1 MFMYIFPMFSRKM
14 TQAEIHSSIMPF
26 EYKFMTAEQTEEFIK
41 NTKLVTGEDPQ
52 VEVIPIVAENKIT
65 DNNKDDD
72 DKRV

>member
-1 MFMYIFPMFSRKM
+1 MFSRKM
-14 TQAEIHSSIMPF
+14 SQVEIQASIMPF

-41 NTKLVTGEDPQ
+41 KTKPVTGEDPI
-52 VEVIPIVAENKIT
+52 VEVIPIIAENKIT

>member
-14 TQAEIHSSIMPF
+14 SQMEIHSSIMPF

-72 DKRV
+72 K

>member
-1 MFMYIFPMFSRKM
+1 MFSRKM
-14 TQAEIHSSIMPF
+14 SQAEIHSSIMPF
-26 EYKFMTAEQTEEFIK
+26 EYKFKTAEQTEEFIK
-41 NTKLVTGEDPQ
+41 NTKPVTGEDPQ

>member
-1 MFMYIFPMFSRKM
+1 MFSRKM

-26 EYKFMTAEQTEEFIK
+26 EYKFMTAEQTE
-41 NTKLVTGEDPQ
+41 LVTGEDPQ

>member
-1 MFMYIFPMFSRKM
+1 MFSRKM
-14 TQAEIHSSIMPF
+14 SQAEIQASIMPF

-41 NTKLVTGEDPQ
+41 KTKPVTGEDPK
-52 VEVIPIVAENKIT
+52 VEVIPIIAENKIT

>member
-14 TQAEIHSSIMPF
+14 TQTEIHSSIMPF

-41 NTKLVTGEDPQ
+41 NTNLVTGVDAK

-72 DKRV
+72 DKRL

>member
-72 DKRV
+72 ERV

>member
-14 TQAEIHSSIMPF
+14 SQAEIHSSIMPF

-72 DKRV
+72 ERV

>member
-1 MFMYIFPMFSRKM
+1 MFSRKM
-14 TQAEIHSSIMPF
+14 TQAEIQASIMPF

-41 NTKLVTGEDPQ
+41 KTKPVTGEDPK
-52 VEVIPIVAENKIT
+52 VEVIPIIAENKIT

>member
-1 MFMYIFPMFSRKM
+1 MFSRKM
-14 TQAEIHSSIMPF
+14 SQAEIHSSIMPF

-41 NTKLVTGEDPQ
+41 NTNLVTGEDPK
-52 VEVIPIVAENKIT
+52 VEVIPIVAENKII

>member
-1 MFMYIFPMFSRKM
+1 MFSRKM

-41 NTKLVTGEDPQ
+41 NTNLVTGEDAK